1 MAGSEKNRC
10 PRKEHPVWILA
21 RSAEA
26 LKARK
31 TVKELPVEFK
41 VHPGQNQ
48 HMEETCAERITGKL
62 QSCFGSRSGTSGCRA
77 RPLVP
82 ADRKAASG
90 VGLVEKKDRTSRP
103 SLEDKRQCIE
113 PEHPKPSIRRQC
125 ELIDPARAS
134 YYRSTPVRAETQ
146 ESLELMRLLDEKYTR
161 HPFYGSRKMFYLLRG
176 QGEPQAGAAIN
187 AQTPGASAQALPVP
201 AARTVHRA
209 GRSSVVR
216 GYHLYPHAPRVCVSG
231 NGDGLVQSLRARPAW
246 TARAALWT
254 TSWSNAYGAR

>member
-1 MAGSEKNRC
+1 MK
-10 PRKEHPVWILA
+10 
-21 RSAEA
+21 
-26 LKARK
+26 
-31 TVKELPVEFK
+31 
-41 VHPGQNQ
+41 
-48 HMEETCAERITGKL
+48 
-62 QSCFGSRSGTSGCRA
+62 
-77 RPLVP
+77 
-82 ADRKAASG
+82 
-90 VGLVEKKDRTSRP
+90 KKDRTSRP

-146 ESLELMRLLDEKYTR
+146 ESLELMRLFDEKYTR

-216 GYHLYPHAPRVCVSG
+216 GYRLYPHAPRVRVSG
-231 NGDGLVQSLRARPAW
+231 SGDWTGTAARCSPG
-246 TARAALWT
+246 R
-254 TSWSNAYGAR
+254 YR